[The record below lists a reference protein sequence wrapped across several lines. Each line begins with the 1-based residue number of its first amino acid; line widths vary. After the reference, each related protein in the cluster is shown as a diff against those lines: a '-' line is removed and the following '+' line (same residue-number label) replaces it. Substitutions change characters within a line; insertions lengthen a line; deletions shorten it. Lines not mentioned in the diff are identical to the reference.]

1 MTLKS
6 SFANVLRVLRSQR
19 NITQRGFSD
28 TTSRTYLSKLE
39 TGRSSITLD
48 KLEQLSERLELS
60 PLTLLALTLSE
71 DTGQTAN
78 QLLARTRNEIRALE
92 SEGRIPGLQA
102 TLGDNLAKPPLPA
115 SSRNPRPRMP
125 PRAPCAIQ
133 AELSFSD

>member
-19 NITQRGFSD
+19 NITQRGFAD

-39 TGRSSITLD
+39 TGRSSLTLE
-48 KLEQLSERLELS
+48 KLEQLSERLEVS
-60 PLTLLALTLSE
+60 PLTLVALTLSE

-78 QLLARTRNEIRALE
+78 ELLVRTKNEIRALE
-92 SEGRIPGLQA
+92 SHGRIPGLQA
-102 TLGDNLAKPPLPA
+102 TLGDDLATTPLTTN
-115 SSRNPRPRMP
+115 SRNL
-125 PRAPCAIQ
+125 RAKMAASAPSTLQ

>member
-39 TGRSSITLD
+39 TGKSSITLD
-48 KLEQLSERLELS
+48 KLEQLSERLEMS
-60 PLTLLALTLSE
+60 PLTLVALTLSE

-78 QLLARTRNEIRALE
+78 ELLIRTRNEIRALE

-102 TLGDNLAKPPLPA
+102 TLGDDSAANLLPIRLRSPQAK
-115 SSRNPRPRMP
+115 MTQ
-125 PRAPCAIQ
+125 RAPGALQ
-133 AELSFSD
+133 AELSFTD

>member
-78 QLLARTRNEIRALE
+78 ELLGRTRNEIRALE
-92 SEGRIPGLQA
+92 SEGQIPGLQA
-102 TLGDNLAKPPLPA
+102 TLGDNLAEPPLPA
-115 SSRNPRPRMP
+115 SSRNPRPKMP
-125 PRAPCAIQ
+125 SRAPCAIQ

>member
-39 TGRSSITLD
+39 TGRSSLTLD
-48 KLEQLSERLELS
+48 KLEQLSERLEVS
-60 PLTLLALTLSE
+60 PLTLVALTLSE

-78 QLLARTRNEIRALE
+78 ELLVRTRNEIRAFE
-92 SEGRIPGLQA
+92 SHGRIPGLQA
-102 TLGDNLAKPPLPA
+102 TLGDDLAATSLPPN
-115 SSRNPRPRMP
+115 SRT
-125 PRAPCAIQ
+125 PRARMALHGPGAFQ

>member
-19 NITQRGFSD
+19 NITQRGFAD

-48 KLEQLSERLELS
+48 KLEQLSERLEMS
-60 PLTLLALTLSE
+60 PLTLVALTLSE
-71 DTGQTAN
+71 DTGLTAN
-78 QLLARTRNEIRALE
+78 DLLGRAKNEIRALE

-102 TLGDNLAKPPLPA
+102 TLGDDLAALPA
-115 SSRNPRPRMP
+115 PASPRNPQGKMT
-125 PRAPCAIQ
+125 PRAKCALQ